1 MTIRRYRD
9 YDEQRLREL
18 HRLQGLDY
26 ELPNLARCGP
36 SIVIEDGG
44 LVRTALILRPTAE
57 AFLLTEPG
65 SSTGLRPPREELGRL
80 LVMNK
85 EAPAVARSAGLTDV
99 YLNLPPQMARFEKIL
114 KRLGFVKQDWP
125 QYVRQL

>member
-9 YDEQRLREL
+9 YDEARLREL

-57 AFLLTEPG
+57 AYLLTEPAT
-65 SSTGLRPPREELGRL
+65 SCGLRPPEEFGRL
-80 LVMNK
+80 LLMNR
-85 EAPAVARSAGLTDV
+85 EAPKVARFAGLTDV
-99 YLNLPPQMARFEKIL
+99 YCNLPPQMQRFEKIL